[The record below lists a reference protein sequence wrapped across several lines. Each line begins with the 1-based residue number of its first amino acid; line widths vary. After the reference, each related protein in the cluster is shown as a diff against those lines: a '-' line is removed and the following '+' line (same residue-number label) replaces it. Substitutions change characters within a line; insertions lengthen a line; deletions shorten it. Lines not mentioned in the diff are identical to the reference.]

1 MEEIFTRR
9 RVIFDS
15 KGVKIGFYKIVMEC
29 NIYYYFVE
37 TIFIFIFIN
46 YKININ
52 IDWDLFINLRDKASN
67 LMQT

>member
-1 MEEIFTRR
+1 MKEIFTRR

-15 KGVKIGFYKIVMEC
+15 KGVKIVMEC

-37 TIFIFIFIN
+37 TIFIFIFIFIN

-52 IDWDLFINLRDKASN
+52 IGWDLFINLRDKASN

>member
-9 RVIFDS
+9 RVIFDN

-52 IDWDLFINLRDKASN
+52 IG
-67 LMQT
+67 